1 LVQENDAPFKTI
13 EHRLIPKH
21 EVLGEKETSELFNNY
36 KINERKLPRIF
47 NTDPI
52 AKGLDAKVGDIVRI
66 NRESETAGG
75 SLYYRVVVKGM
86 QK

>member
-1 LVQENDAPFKTI
+1 LVQENDIPFKTI

-21 EVLGEKETSELFNNY
+21 EVLGEKETAELFSNY
-36 KINERKLPRIF
+36 KINERKLPRIL
-47 NTDPI
+47 NTDPM
-52 AKGLDAKVGDIVRI
+52 AKGLDAKVGDIIRI
-66 NRESETAGG
+66 SRVSATAGG